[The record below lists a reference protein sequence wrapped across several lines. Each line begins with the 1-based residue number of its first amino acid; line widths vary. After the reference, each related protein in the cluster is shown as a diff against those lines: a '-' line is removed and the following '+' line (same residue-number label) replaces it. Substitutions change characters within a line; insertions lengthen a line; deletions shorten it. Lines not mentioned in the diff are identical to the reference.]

1 MNRTNLSELV
11 TQLSKAEAG
20 PDDPLMSPDFRRL
33 VNEGLHHVHLP
44 DAMHGKAAESLQAVF
59 EGMGG
64 MTRMLLW
71 ADQHPASFYKLFA
84 RMVIPTISPV
94 LPQPHQEKEDWPDW
108 LTARRLAYQES
119 GFRPVAGSDNTD
131 DVMDNLDPDA

>member
-1 MNRTNLSELV
+1 MNKQNLSELV
-11 TQLSKAEAG
+11 TELSKAEIE
-20 PDDPLMSPDFRRL
+20 PEHPLMSPDFQRL
-33 VNEGLHHVHLP
+33 VHEGLHHVHLP

-119 GFRPVAGSDNTD
+119 GFRPLQGD